1 MMPALQNG
9 INDMYATSN
18 PAPYLFFFPIT
29 SICQGLAFCN
39 STRKKSILTCHQLL
53 QKLASQK
60 VLMLRQQMLDATD
73 CPIMFQ
79 PQETKTYHCKSISV
93 NVKKKSISVPLN
105 AFSSVEENL
114 EWTEHVPDIY
124 RKCQI
129 TELWK

>member
-93 NVKKKSISVPLN
+93 NVKKKVYLFP
-105 AFSSVEENL
+105 
-114 EWTEHVPDIY
+114 
-124 RKCQI
+124 
-129 TELWK
+129 